1 MKNYLLL
8 AASMCLMVGC
18 GSGQK
23 VSQPEKYSQR
33 MVESHGL
40 VDFYCNRHHQA
51 ELDSASW
58 DYVSGLVANAVLK
71 AWTLYP
77 EKTEYYDA
85 VKAFAD
91 NSTTPDGSVILNA
104 KGESAL
110 RPSNIDDLPAGN
122 VFFTLY
128 KEELKKGNTKD
139 ANRYKNAA
147 SLIRNKLKYDHSRIP
162 EGLPGAGGFST
173 RLYIPIRC
181 GLMGYIWVLR
191 FMLSG
196 NMCSDKMM
204 LRTMHRVGL
213 TLLYNSRLSINI
225 RMTKASS

>member
-1 MKNYLLL
+1 MKKLLLL
-8 AASMCLMVGC
+8 AATVGI
-18 GSGQK
+18 
-23 VSQPEKYSQR
+23 VSCAPGNKTEESRPYSQR

-40 VDFYCNRHHQA
+40 VDFYCNRHHQT

-162 EGLPGAGGFST
+162 EGLPGAGGFFQ
-173 RLYIPIRC
+173 LVC
-181 GLMGYIWVLR
+181 G
-191 FMLSG
+191 
-196 NMCSDKMM
+196 
-204 LRTMHRVGL
+204 
-213 TLLYNSRLSINI
+213 
-225 RMTKASS
+225 A